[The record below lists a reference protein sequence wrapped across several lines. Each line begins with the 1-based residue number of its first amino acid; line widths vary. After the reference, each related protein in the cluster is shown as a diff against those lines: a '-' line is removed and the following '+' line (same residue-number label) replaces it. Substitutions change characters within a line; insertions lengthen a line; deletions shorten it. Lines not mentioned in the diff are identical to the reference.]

1 MLSQQVSMK
10 DVAIKAGVSTATV
23 SHVINNSCN
32 VKDETRK
39 LVEEAIRELNYRV
52 NPTARKLRNGQSKM
66 IGFIVSNLSHYFYH
80 EIGAAIE
87 EILFKN
93 GYELFYINSHES
105 VEKEISQLEICRL
118 EDLAGIIV
126 IPVNHDWTKLEP
138 IIKNIPLVF
147 IDRKPINIRRDTVLI
162 TNTLGGFNLT
172 NELIKRGASKIAFI
186 SSKYD
191 DTFQMRIDG
200 FKDAMVQN
208 NLPIDEECIIFGK
221 TRPMVYSELAED
233 PEWSEILDYVLNVKK
248 VDCIISGNDLCAFGA
263 FTYFKK
269 HNITLQKDILFGTF
283 DNAFWMK
290 NIKEEII
297 AVQQDT
303 QAIGEKAANLLLSR
317 INGKSFVYGDHLINT
332 KLVSISEKGI
342 KTL

>member
-1 MLSQQVSMK
+1 MVSKNASMK

-32 VKDETRK
+32 VKEETRR
-39 LVEEAIRELNYRV
+39 LVNESIIELNYRV

-87 EILFKN
+87 ETLFKN
-93 GYELFYINSHES
+93 GYELIYINTHENC
-105 VEKEISQLEICRL
+105 EKEKKQLEICRL

-126 IPVNHDWTKLEP
+126 IPVNNDWKELEP
-138 IIKNIPLVF
+138 IIKNIPIIF

-172 NELIKRGASKIAFI
+172 NELIKRGARKIAFI
-186 SSKYD
+186 STKYD
-191 DTFQMRIDG
+191 NTFQMRIDG
-200 FKDAMVQN
+200 FKDSLDQN
-208 NLPIDEECIIFGK
+208 NLPIDEDCIIFGK
-221 TRPMVYSELAED
+221 TRPMVYRELAED
-233 PEWSEILDYVLNVKK
+233 HEWSEILDYVINEKK

-263 FTYFKK
+263 VTYFNK
-269 HNITLQKDILFGTF
+269 HHIALQKDILFGTF

-297 AVQQDT
+297 AVEQNT
-303 QAIGEKAANLLLSR
+303 KAIGEKAANLLLSR
-317 INGKSFVYGDHLINT
+317 IKGESFVYGDYFIET
-332 KLVSISEKGI
+332 KIVSINENKI
-342 KTL
+342 EIL